1 MIKRFL
7 RTRQFKKQYQKL
19 PTKIQQK
26 FQKQLRLLSRDLR
39 HPSAQTKKMQNTVDI
54 WEGRIDYQYRFTF
67 KLIDETIILRAIGTH
82 KIYRQP

>member
-19 PTKIQQK
+19 PAKVQTK
-26 FQKQLRLLSRDLR
+26 FQKQIKLLIQDIR
-39 HPSAQTKKMQNTVDI
+39 HPSVQAKKMQNTADI

-67 KLIDETIILRAIGTH
+67 KLIDETIMLRAIGTH
-82 KIYRQP
+82 EIYRQP